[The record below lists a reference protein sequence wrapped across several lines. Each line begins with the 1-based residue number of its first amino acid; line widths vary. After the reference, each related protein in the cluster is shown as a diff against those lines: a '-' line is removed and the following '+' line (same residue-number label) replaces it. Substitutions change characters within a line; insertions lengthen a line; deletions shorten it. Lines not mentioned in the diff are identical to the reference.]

1 MEKNI
6 GMNIIDSKDW
16 ECVIEVEFH
25 IKIQTKLNQWRHE
38 YDMIILAC
46 TPVDER
52 RTYLSLMR
60 KRREQ

>member
-25 IKIQTKLNQWRHE
+25 IKVQTKLNQWRHE
-38 YDMIILAC
+38 YDIIILAC

-52 RTYLSLMR
+52 LTYLSIMR